1 MLCYFLLLSISN
13 YHLFEVSAFNV
24 PFSILWGKN
33 MPVKGKIDL
42 CVKYNGYQIPV
53 EAKSMAPHA
62 YDSIKTWEDFLKSKS
77 AFHKCYPYQLNTY
90 LYVCKMNFGIFALKN
105 KVNGRV
111 KLIKMPFS
119 ESMMQEVMERV
130 VIVSNIIQKNKG
142 DLEQMKCKD
151 STWCN
156 RCDFRIQCLGD
167 DCEKIVPL
175 IEDSELEEILLR
187 REKIKAF
194 FSEYNK
200 LDKSAKAALK
210 DKPEAVIGDFY
221 ITGKSQSRKGYEVKD
236 TTFWVTDII
245 YRGANMNPRSENVD
259 D

>member
-1 MLCYFLLLSISN
+1 
-13 YHLFEVSAFNV
+13 
-24 PFSILWGKN
+24 
-33 MPVKGKIDL
+33 
-42 CVKYNGYQIPV
+42 
-53 EAKSMAPHA
+53 
-62 YDSIKTWEDFLKSKS
+62 
-77 AFHKCYPYQLNTY
+77 
-90 LYVCKMNFGIFALKN
+90 
-105 KVNGRV
+105 
-111 KLIKMPFS
+111 
-119 ESMMQEVMERV
+119 
-130 VIVSNIIQKNKG
+130 
-142 DLEQMKCKD
+142 MKCKD

-156 RCDFRIQCLGD
+156 RCVFRIQCLGD